1 MEIRKG
7 NVIINVDAKM
17 DPGEKQ
23 MVEDCA
29 LILDEVIATRRLDF
43 KLVSGSA
50 YKTVLGYIGAML
62 EREKK

>member
-17 DPGEKQ
+17 DDGEKQ

-29 LILDEVIATRRLDF
+29 LILDEVFATRRLEF
-43 KLVSGSA
+43 KLVCGSA
-50 YKTVLGYIGAML
+50 FKTVLGFIGAMM
-62 EREKK
+62 EEKK

>member
-17 DPGEKQ
+17 DDGEKQ

-29 LILDEVIATRRLDF
+29 MIIDEVITTRRLDF
-43 KLVSGSA
+43 KIACGA
-50 YKTVLGYIGAML
+50 AFKTVLGYIGAMM
-62 EREKK
+62 EEGK